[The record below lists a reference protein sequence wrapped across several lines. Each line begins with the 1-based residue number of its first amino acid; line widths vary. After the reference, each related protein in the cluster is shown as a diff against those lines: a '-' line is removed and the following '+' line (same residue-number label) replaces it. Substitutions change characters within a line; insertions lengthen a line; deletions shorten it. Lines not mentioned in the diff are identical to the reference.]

1 MINPNVDASDKELH
15 ARNGYKTAGK
25 NLVSFLKNG
34 DQATFAR
41 DVFRPARLGDLTK
54 DNHGAT
60 KSVGALEHK
69 PEFKGRDRD
78 TKVQS
83 CCGAP
88 TM

>member
-54 DNHGAT
+54 DNAGAT
-60 KSVGALEHK
+60 KSVGSLEHK

-78 TKVQS
+78 AKLMAGW
-83 CCGAP
+83 GA